1 MFNPPSS
8 WSEAKEQIL
17 RQRCESE
24 FPGVTWEE
32 MDAAVVAS
40 SMSEEEPNFECPEGT
55 DKIVSK
61 AVEFRGIHREKLNN
75 CSDEEMVDLAE
86 EERLMYT
93 AFLGN
98 HVRDVLQEFAF
109 FNRTESEADFDH
121 WGSMPYWTPE
131 EAVSLLFGKEPTRV
145 NKESLNEVDGFSSFV
160 NNYQW
165 RLDQIVRAIE
175 VGLMQEQITPES
187 LVRWATQTGI
197 EVPDELQELATYTH
211 TDNKDGLSE
220 TERTSLLKMILG
232 MAVSKYGYQGDASR
246 NIATGDNRGSIALD
260 LEKIGI
266 VLDSDTI
273 RAYLKEASDKFG
285 DIPKPK

>member
-1 MFNPPSS
+1 VFKPPSS
-8 WSEAKEQIL
+8 RPEAIEQIL

-40 SMSEEEPNFECPEGT
+40 SMSEEEPNFDCAEGT

-61 AVEFRGIHREKLNN
+61 AVWFRKTHREKLNN
-75 CSDEEMVDLAE
+75 CSDELMVDLAE

-98 HVRDVLQEFAF
+98 CDEAALQEFTF
-109 FNRTESEADFDH
+109 FNRAESDAIFDH
-121 WGSMPYWTPE
+121 WLKLSYWTPE
-131 EAVSLLFGKEPTRV
+131 EAVSLLFGKEPMRV
-145 NKESLNEVDGFSSFV
+145 NSESLGQLDSSLSFV
-160 NNYQW
+160 NNYQ
-165 RLDQIVRAIE
+165 RMLDQIVRAIE
-175 VGLMQEQITPES
+175 VGLMPEQITPES
-187 LVRWATQTGI
+187 LVRWAAQTGI
-197 EVPDELQELATYTH
+197 EVPDELQELATYTN
-211 TDNKDGLSE
+211 TENKDGLSE

-232 MAVSKYGYQGDASR
+232 MAVSKYRYQGDASR
-246 NIATGDNRGSIALD
+246 NTATGDNRGSIASD

-273 RAYLKEASDKFG
+273 RAYLKEAWDKFG